1 MKKLYLIALAA
12 AAAMSASAAESDW
25 VLFEDFENTP
35 ATPGLWDYMGGTPS
49 GTVSVETVATEDNAS
64 NQAAKF
70 SGGNYNSALE
80 IEIALPEGKTIADY
94 KAIDFDIYNFDME
107 WKSIFVY
114 IDGSAVREPNG
125 NDEGA
130 KGKWKHFTYDLNLSG
145 TSSTIKLAV
154 GFKIKSN
161 SFALDNIRL
170 QEKGEAVAP
179 GTYDETQNGTVTN
192 GWLMLQDYQTKVPG
206 DNAAIWGHYGSVA
219 GTATVAQ
226 DPAAATNL
234 MAEYQGDDYNTYFEV
249 SAVLPE
255 GKTLK
260 DYKTIA
266 FDIYRFDDDDNY
278 KKMLVFAN
286 DAILHEDENYIEQAK
301 AGVWTTKSYTIPED
315 CEIGASF
322 LLHFGINS
330 NKAHYAV
337 DNVRLE
343 ERESSTPPVEPGTYD
358 ETRNGT
364 VADGWYMAQDYQT
377 KAPGDEAAIWGRYD
391 KIVGTAAVAQD
402 PTAATNL
409 MAEFQGGDYNTYF
422 EVNVALPEGKTLKDY
437 QTVAFDIYRFDDDD
451 NYKKMLVFADNA
463 IIHEDENYIEQAKAG
478 VWTTKSYAIP
488 EDCEAGATFALRFG
502 ISSNKAH
509 YAVDNVRL
517 EERETVEAPAEI
529 VDFTYEAITSKATV
543 ASLDYV
549 LHVANHKE
557 DTQYSVTLTLKNEN
571 GVEVSETNEEHS
583 LVEEAAIMAPAR
595 AAATHRL
602 SGTVGISGLTPQMKY
617 IPTVSYGLKGAE
629 PTASVELPAITML
642 TTGIEDVTMDG
653 NETAEYFNLQ
663 GVRVAQPEAGRIYI
677 VRRGAKVAKELVK

>member
-278 KKMLVFAN
+278 KKMLVFA
-286 DAILHEDENYIEQAK
+286 
-301 AGVWTTKSYTIPED
+301 
-315 CEIGASF
+315 
-322 LLHFGINS
+322 
-330 NKAHYAV
+330 
-337 DNVRLE
+337 
-343 ERESSTPPVEPGTYD
+343 
-358 ETRNGT
+358 
-364 VADGWYMAQDYQT
+364 
-377 KAPGDEAAIWGRYD
+377 
-391 KIVGTAAVAQD
+391 
-402 PTAATNL
+402 
-409 MAEFQGGDYNTYF
+409 
-422 EVNVALPEGKTLKDY
+422 
-437 QTVAFDIYRFDDDD
+437 
-451 NYKKMLVFADNA
+451 
-463 IIHEDENYIEQAKAG
+463 
-478 VWTTKSYAIP
+478 
-488 EDCEAGATFALRFG
+488 
-502 ISSNKAH
+502 
-509 YAVDNVRL
+509 
-517 EERETVEAPAEI
+517 
-529 VDFTYEAITSKATV
+529 
-543 ASLDYV
+543 
-549 LHVANHKE
+549 
-557 DTQYSVTLTLKNEN
+557 
-571 GVEVSETNEEHS
+571 
-583 LVEEAAIMAPAR
+583 
-595 AAATHRL
+595 
-602 SGTVGISGLTPQMKY
+602 
-617 IPTVSYGLKGAE
+617 
-629 PTASVELPAITML
+629 
-642 TTGIEDVTMDG
+642 
-653 NETAEYFNLQ
+653 
-663 GVRVAQPEAGRIYI
+663 
-677 VRRGAKVAKELVK
+677 